1 MTPAMSL
8 ALAEPVVTMFGA
20 IRIELPGHTI
30 RVLDGAS
37 EVTFG
42 GETYTGID
50 EIYGTLGTADAMS
63 DGAGDEAPAVSFGFL
78 PPDPTAIA
86 GLANPLSQGSPVRM
100 MVGVVA
106 NGAVVADPLTLFEGV
121 LDQIDLD
128 IGSGQTLDIN
138 CVSAMERFFDNQEGV
153 RLSPAYHKSVW
164 PGETGLDQVTGV
176 VRKVYWGT
184 AAPAGAASIQVGGSG
199 GGAGLN
205 GLREIF
211 ARQG

>member
-8 ALAEPVVTMFGA
+8 ALAESVVTMFGA
-20 IRIELPGHTI
+20 VRIELPGHVI

-42 GETYTGID
+42 GEIYGGID
-50 EIYGTLGTADAMS
+50 PLYGTLGTADAMS

-78 PPDPTAIA
+78 PPDATAIA
-86 GLANPLSQGSPVRM
+86 GLANPLAQGSPVRM
-100 MVGVVA
+100 IVGAVA

-128 IGSGQTLDIN
+128 VGAGQSLDIN

-153 RLSPAYHKSVW
+153 RLSPTHHKSVW
-164 PGETGLDQVTGV
+164 PGETGMDQVTGV
-176 VRKVYWGT
+176 TRKVYWGT
-184 AAPAGAASIQVGGSG
+184 AAPAGTASIAVGGG
-199 GGAGLN
+199 GGVGLA
-205 GLREIF
+205 GLREIL
-211 ARQG
+211 ARQV

>member
-1 MTPAMSL
+1 MTPAMTL

-30 RVLDGAS
+30 RILDGAS
-37 EVTFG
+37 EITFG

-78 PPDPTAIA
+78 PPDPVAIA
-86 GLANPLSQGSPVRM
+86 GLANPLAQGSPVRM
-100 MVGVVA
+100 MVGAVA

-128 IGSGQTLDIN
+128 VGSGQTLDIN

-153 RLSPAYHKSVW
+153 RLSPAHHKSIF

-176 VRKVYWGT
+176 TRKVYWGT
-184 AAPAGAASIQVGGSG
+184 AAPTGSASIQVGGG
-199 GGAGLN
+199 GYG
-205 GLREIF
+205 GLRD
-211 ARQG
+211 AQLRQL